1 MDIDDSLDDD
11 IVRTLRHA
19 APRTTPVSERVEN
32 ELARM
37 TVAARTNQV
46 PAGPDKE
53 RGRRVVIRGAILG
66 VVLMAGAGAAAASTA
81 TSWISSWADTPA
93 LEFTYTLPS
102 GSTCESRIGGL
113 ELPPGFEDQ
122 ESEILE
128 HIASID
134 VMATID
140 LDGAIAAARSSRD
153 MWFETDEGV
162 DVPAWYGTKY
172 YPSPDREYS
181 MAVQSGLREV
191 IFDELERRGM
201 DVRSDPGLIRLEG
214 ETKCP
219 EAKG

>member
-1 MDIDDSLDDD
+1 MDMDDSLDDD
-11 IVRTLRHA
+11 IVRKLCDA
-19 APRTTPVSERVEN
+19 APTTTAVSERVEN

-37 TVAARTNQV
+37 TVVARNDQV
-46 PAGPDKE
+46 PAGPD
-53 RGRRVVIRGAILG
+53 RQRSRRVVIRGAIVG
-66 VVLMAGAGAAAASTA
+66 VVLIAGAGAAAANTA

-113 ELPPGFEDQ
+113 ELPTGFEDQ

-128 HIASID
+128 YIAAID

-153 MWFETDEGV
+153 VWLETDEGV
-162 DVPAWYGTKY
+162 DVPAWYGTEH

-191 IFDELERRGM
+191 IFEELERRGM
-201 DVRSDPGLIRLEG
+201 DVWSDPGLIRLEG